1 VNTRRCQCWVNIRF
15 CRRGTRSSRRAS
27 GRRSG
32 RQDGWRRGREGDWR
46 IRVQITWSREW
57 KWNGYRTVGGRVW
70 WGGFWAGV
78 FMRKRKNLFMKDH
91 IPRDKNAIHFWMKTF
106 IAFMMGAIAQ
116 EYTWFRPKREFVR
129 IVRSKIRET
138 SAAKNLEVMIIKSLR
153 EKFFKGRNVF
163 EWGSW
168 QPIN

>member
-1 VNTRRCQCWVNIRF
+1 
-15 CRRGTRSSRRAS
+15 
-27 GRRSG
+27 
-32 RQDGWRRGREGDWR
+32 
-46 IRVQITWSREW
+46 
-57 KWNGYRTVGGRVW
+57 
-70 WGGFWAGV
+70 
-78 FMRKRKNLFMKDH
+78 
-91 IPRDKNAIHFWMKTF
+91 MKTF

-163 EWGSW
+163 E
-168 QPIN
+168 